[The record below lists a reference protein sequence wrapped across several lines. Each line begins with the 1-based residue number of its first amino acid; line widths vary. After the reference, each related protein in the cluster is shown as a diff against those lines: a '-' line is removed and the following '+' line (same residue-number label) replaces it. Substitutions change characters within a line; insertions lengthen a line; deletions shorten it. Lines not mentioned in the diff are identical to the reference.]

1 MKHHK
6 IMSTV
11 LGLCLSLLVGVQ
23 GVLAEEKSIDAAAK
37 ELANPAGT
45 LSSLNFNIQYNE
57 YSGDLPHSDDQD
69 STSLV
74 FQPVLPFPVGD
85 KGRNILFRPAVPLL
99 FDQPIFDAK
108 KADFDDL
115 DLNMGDISFDLVY
128 AGTDM
133 KDKHNGF
140 LWGFGIAGTFP
151 TATDDAIAGDQWRV
165 GPEFF
170 GGIVREWGLAGALVS
185 NQFNVGGSNDDTYS
199 TLTAQYFYAYGLGN
213 GWQISAA
220 PVLVYDWKADGGEA
234 WTVPIGLGIA
244 KTTKI
249 KGDIWKFRFEVHKYV
264 AQPDIFGP
272 EWLVKFTITPVI
284 QNPFVF
290 YR

>member
-1 MKHHK
+1 
-6 IMSTV
+6 MSTV

-23 GVLAEEKSIDAAAK
+23 GVLAAEKSIDAAAK

-115 DLNMGDISFDLVY
+115 DFNMGDISFDLVY

-220 PVLVYDWKADGGEA
+220 PVLVYDWKADGGDA

>member
-23 GVLAEEKSIDAAAK
+23 GVLAAEKSIDAAAK

-115 DLNMGDISFDLVY
+115 DFNMGDISFDLVY

-220 PVLVYDWKADGGEA
+220 PVLVYDWKADGGDA